1 MASNFWYWP
10 GAGKKDQVTGF
21 GLRDVDLPVHISK
34 IDRRPGH
41 PDAEMVKNIG
51 NKARAVK
58 TKVRV
63 GRACLIGGPLEGT
76 GKSYHFGRGSFPGL
90 DSNGLVFS
98 PGRKRRQNMNV
109 ARRNRF

>member
-63 GRACLIGGPLEGT
+63 GRACLIGGRAKATTSAGVVFPVWTVMGWSLVPGASG
-76 GKSYHFGRGSFPGL
+76 GKI
-90 DSNGLVFS
+90 
-98 PGRKRRQNMNV
+98 
-109 ARRNRF
+109 